1 MSAFGGKAD
10 IAVSLLL
17 IRKRTNSGHLGMSA
31 LCQKRTRRH
40 FAASARNSS
49 VSLPAA
55 KECFR
60 ELLAR
65 RGVCLPALTTSM
77 GGVPRTAALPVPLKQ
92 SGSNLRL
99 GNQGNRNCAEG
110 ISPMPTQDREARM
123 KLLVIAAALVI
134 STSALAKNGGG
145 GGGGGSGHSGPGMS
159 MSHPGSGPGSG
170 MNRSPGIRRGD
181 MRGGGRRHFYRGRW
195 WDYGVGPCWRPTP
208 RGYIW
213 ICG

>member
-1 MSAFGGKAD
+1 M
-10 IAVSLLL
+10 
-17 IRKRTNSGHLGMSA
+17 A
-31 LCQKRTRRH
+31 LACPWGSRPQHQKRTRRH

-170 MNRSPGIRRGD
+170 MNPLASVEGICAVEDGD
-181 MRGGGRRHFYRGRW
+181 ISIVDGGGITEL
-195 WDYGVGPCWRPTP
+195 DP
-208 RGYIW
+208 
-213 ICG
+213 

>member
-1 MSAFGGKAD
+1 MPTTARRLSVSCVIASFATISWYWQATAYRCGTAWPTSRSAKRSLGK
-10 IAVSLLL
+10 
-17 IRKRTNSGHLGMSA
+17 RPNGGHLGMSA

-159 MSHPGSGPGSG
+159 MSHP
-170 MNRSPGIRRGD
+170 
-181 MRGGGRRHFYRGRW
+181 
-195 WDYGVGPCWRPTP
+195 VQV
-208 RGYIW
+208 
-213 ICG
+213 